1 MLVTNSDCKVTWR
14 KIIRQRNL
22 KTVSMDWLVRVG
34 SDKLLLLKVINKS
47 KAITKGN

>member
-34 SDKLLLLKVINKS
+34 SDKLLFERVID
-47 KAITKGN
+47 KGKTI